1 MPPVF
6 RRLPTRSSCWILVW
20 FLWFTVLCVLS
31 SMSHPGP
38 HIDVVGIDKVE
49 HTLYF
54 CAGGLCL
61 GLALALGWLR
71 PAAPGPRTDF
81 SLFRMALIVLPLGAA
96 VGWLDEWHQ
105 SFTPGRSGL
114 DIYDWCAD
122 ICGTAISLL
131 LLKPILRR
139 LPATVQKA

>member
-1 MPPVF
+1 MAW
-6 RRLPTRSSCWILVW
+6 L
-20 FLWFTVLCVLS
+20 LWFAVLCILS

-61 GLALALGWLR
+61 GMALALGWLK
-71 PAAPGPRTDF
+71 PGAPHEATDF
-81 SLFRMALIVLPLGAA
+81 SLFRLGMIVLPLGAV
-96 VGWLDEWHQ
+96 VGWVDEWHQ

-114 DIYDWCAD
+114 DIYDWIAD
-122 ICGTAISLL
+122 ISGTAISLFL
-131 LLKPILRR
+131 IKPVLRR
-139 LPATVQKA
+139 LQGTVQKT